1 MGVVE
6 VVRGGAV
13 ESRHN
18 VHVVV
23 SDSQGAVVASV
34 GDPTGLTYY
43 RSAAKPIQALPLVE
57 EGIAD
62 RFGLSTEELALCCA
76 SHEGEPAHVA
86 GARSILEKAGAS
98 EDLLRC
104 GPHLPFSPVASR
116 AVIESGEAAERIH
129 NNCSGK
135 HAGMLAL
142 AVGMGWDPVD
152 YHEAAH
158 PVQARMLTEVER
170 WTGLDASQIPS
181 GIDGCGIVCFAVPLN
196 KMAESMA
203 RFSDAARQGEPAA
216 RIVSA
221 MIEHPFMVGGTGRT
235 CTDVMAQAD
244 GRAFVKLGAEG
255 VYVGGIPAQGL
266 GFAIKV
272 QDGGRRAVE
281 VALIQTLA
289 DLDVLSGDDVAALA
303 KHGNPDVSNTRDEVV
318 GEVRSA
324 FSLRVAGI

>member
-1 MGVVE
+1 
-6 VVRGGAV
+6 
-13 ESRHN
+13 
-18 VHVVV
+18 
-23 SDSQGAVVASV
+23 
-34 GDPTGLTYY
+34 
-43 RSAAKPIQALPLVE
+43 
-57 EGIAD
+57 
-62 RFGLSTEELALCCA
+62 
-76 SHEGEPAHVA
+76 
-86 GARSILEKAGAS
+86 
-98 EDLLRC
+98 
-104 GPHLPFSPVASR
+104 
-116 AVIESGEAAERIH
+116 
-129 NNCSGK
+129 
-135 HAGMLAL
+135 
-142 AVGMGWDPVD
+142 
-152 YHEAAH
+152 
-158 PVQARMLTEVER
+158 MLTEVDR

-221 MIEHPFMVGGTGRT
+221 MTEHPFMVGGTGRT